1 MLQWLLRT
9 SEITVFHVTFV
20 EANEQKPTRGGATS
34 PLSQVGLNGMMMR
47 LSISMRN
54 IPRMR
59 PSMAA
64 I

>member
-9 SEITVFHVTFV
+9 EITVFHVTFV

-34 PLSQVGLNGMMMR
+34 PRYQVGLNEMMMR